1 MKMGLG
7 ILSNMWL
14 LYILIALIP
23 VTIWFLDDKENQ
35 ERDDKF
41 IKLKE
46 DVETYAEGTGLF
58 KNIVPKFQ
66 GKRTLEYVPEEHDWS
81 TPTFMDHDTSG
92 PFVDELDFEF
102 SKYFLNWR
110 ALTSPREQFNASAR
124 SQPPSRLIRLNVNDQ
139 EFDKWFVF
147 VSAHYKKVID
157 ETVQWYQQYK
167 KRKKFTEIGK
177 AAEQFEV

>member
-1 MKMGLG
+1 MNEDSFNTFTARCEKL
-7 ILSNMWL
+7 
-14 LYILIALIP
+14 
-23 VTIWFLDDKENQ
+23 K
-35 ERDDKF
+35 
-41 IKLKE
+41 KLKE
-46 DVETYAEGTGLF
+46 DVEIYAEGTGLF
-58 KNIVPKFQ
+58 KNVVPKFES
-66 GKRTLEYVPEEHDWS
+66 RRSLEYVPEAHDWT

-92 PFVDELDFEF
+92 PFITELDFEF

-110 ALTSPREQFNASAR
+110 ALTSPRDQFGTSAR